1 MHKKL
6 EAELVSLAHSIL
18 QLKNNDD
25 VSLLHTKARDI
36 YEKLTVLK
44 FVNANINGVAIEVEA
59 NDEVTEEIIPEVK
72 EVKVEETI
80 EVVPEIIAI
89 EETEEVVEEVA
100 EEIIAEVS
108 EDIIEGVAEEISEEI
123 VEEVSEDSIEEVAE
137 AIEVV
142 KKVLEETTEEFKEM
156 LTNEQVEAIFGN
168 KNESVKDDER
178 DLQSTLFTLED
189 EFKDAISSDVATSL
203 FEKATKENPIIEEPK
218 ETIETKA
225 RSLNDTIFNSNLQ
238 VGLNDRIAFV
248 KHLFEDS
255 QEDFNRV
262 LSQLNSFKTEA
273 EAKEFLQGFVKLD
286 YDWSDKEEYE
296 SRFMTIIERKFL

>member
-18 QLKNNDD
+18 QQKNNDD
-25 VSLLHTKARDI
+25 VNVLHKKARDI
-36 YEKLTVLK
+36 YEKLSVLK
-44 FVNANINGVAIEVEA
+44 FVNANINEALIAVDDVEE
-59 NDEVTEEIIPEVK
+59 DIPEVQQQVVVEEIV
-72 EVKVEETI
+72 EVTPEIVAVEET
-80 EVVPEIIAI
+80 V
-89 EETEEVVEEVA
+89 EVVEELA
-100 EEIIAEVS
+100 EEIT
-108 EDIIEGVAEEISEEI
+108 EEI
-123 VEEVSEDSIEEVAE
+123 VEELSVDTGEEVAD

-142 KKVLEETTEEFKEM
+142 KKVFEETTEEFKEM
-156 LTNEQVEAIFGN
+156 LTHEQVETIFGN
-168 KNESVKDDER
+168 DDEPVKDDVR
-178 DLQSTLFTLED
+178 DLQSTLFSLED
-189 EFKDAISSDVATSL
+189 EFKDAISADVATEL
-203 FEKATKENPIIEEPK
+203 FTTATKESPVVEEPK
-218 ETIETKA
+218 EIVEPKS
-225 RSLNDTIFNSNLQ
+225 RSLNDTIFSSNLQ

-248 KHLFEDS
+248 KHLFEGS

>member
-25 VSLLHTKARDI
+25 VSLLHAKSRDI

-44 FVNANINGVAIEVEA
+44 FVNANINGVPVEVEV
-59 NDEVTEEIIPEVK
+59 NDEVKEEVIPEIK
-72 EVKVEETI
+72 EVKVEKNI

-89 EETEEVVEEVA
+89 EEAVEVVEDIAKEITYEVD
-100 EEIIAEVS
+100 
-108 EDIIEGVAEEISEEI
+108 EDVVEGVAGEISEEI
-123 VEEVSEDSIEEVAE
+123 VEEVSEDSVEEVAD

-156 LTNEQVEAIFGN
+156 LTNEQVEVIFGDN
-168 KNESVKDDER
+168 NESVKNDER

-203 FEKATKENPIIEEPK
+203 FEKASKENPVIEELEEK
-218 ETIETKA
+218 TESKS
-225 RSLNDTIFNSNLQ
+225 RSLNDTIFNANLQ

-273 EAKEFLQGFVKLD
+273 EAKEFLQNFVKLD
-286 YDWSDKEEYE
+286 YDWSAKEEYE